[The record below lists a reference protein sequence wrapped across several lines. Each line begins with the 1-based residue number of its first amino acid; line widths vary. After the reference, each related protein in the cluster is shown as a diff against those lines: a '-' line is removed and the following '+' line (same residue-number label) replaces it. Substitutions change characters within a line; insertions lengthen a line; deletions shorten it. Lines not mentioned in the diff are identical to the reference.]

1 MPSSNKPR
9 NGVKN
14 KPSLVVPPR
23 EISPA
28 PPLHPY
34 RVSVSKSFIFLTFL
48 PCILLAFGV
57 GRFSRF
63 YLLERPYQDVLKLQQ
78 SLLLR
83 SSSDPHEVKLP
94 SPKLQNGKIAPK
106 TLYTSKN
113 FDTAKTSTINSRW
126 ILTDAGIEECQ
137 GENAQDC
144 PAPVM
149 DKDGDGIPETE
160 ELHLPAGQHLLL
172 DYENVDPEFLNSEE
186 RLANAMLE
194 LVNTCGLTLLSYHC
208 HSLVP
213 SGVSCA
219 GVLLESHVSFQ

>member
-1 MPSSNKPR
+1 MASIKPKNGIKEKNSS
-9 NGVKN
+9 
-14 KPSLVVPPR
+14 R

-28 PPLHPY
+28 PPVHPY
-34 RVSVSKSFIFLTFL
+34 KVSVSKRFIVLTFL
-48 PCILLAFGV
+48 PCILLSFGV
-57 GRFSRF
+57 GRFARF
-63 YLLERPYQDVLKLQQ
+63 YLIDRPFQDVVLKLQQ
-78 SLLLR
+78 SLLESNTLQVQQ
-83 SSSDPHEVKLP
+83 ELNLP

-106 TLYTSKN
+106 TEYTSKN
-113 FDTAKTSTINSRW
+113 FDTAKASTINSRW
-126 ILTDAGIEECQ
+126 ILTEAGIKECE
-137 GENAQDC
+137 GEDAQDC

-149 DKDGDGIPETE
+149 DKDGDGDEETE

-172 DYENVDPEFLNSEE
+172 DYENIDPEFLNSEE

-208 HSLVP
+208 HSLKP